1 MLRLALLFCVL
12 SAGAALLGLGGAA
25 TNAAMAAAAL
35 FSLTGVLFAVIA
47 LGGALTSRVDLWFP
61 DPD

>member
-12 SAGAALLGLGGAA
+12 STGALLVGHEGVA

-47 LGGALTSRVDLWFP
+47 LGGALTRRVDLWFP